1 MKKQLPHL
9 VYCLIFSF
17 QISLSPATASND
29 FLVTT
34 IDTTQCPKVASLFTL
49 WRTPATAF
57 LVWGSSGKD
66 AAYECR
72 WRETGTQEWNVR
84 SDIKEANLIINNLK
98 GGKQYE
104 WQVRARCSGSVF
116 GAYSD
121 VMVFTAMCTPPQL
134 PSLSWVKPDEAQLNW
149 NISGEANT
157 YNLRWRPS
165 SVSLWNTI
173 TNITTNTYRLT
184 GLSNGTLYQWQVQS
198 VCEDGSLSDFSA
210 VGSFYTACTPPLYSY
225 IEATSPTSANLA
237 WPGLS
242 GLTYK
247 VDWRKAGET
256 TWNSLTTLSNNIT
269 LSNLQPET
277 TYQYRLQSICTSEI
291 SSAYTTIQ
299 QFTTG
304 CYFDTFAYTDNIT
317 SNAARVRW
325 SAPLQ
330 GQRFQVRW
338 RVQGTQDWIIS
349 EVLRTNSLS
358 LPNLA
363 NSTTY
368 EWQLRAICQ
377 DQSSTEYGQANEF
390 TTQCSI
396 PCCTKSFNST
406 RSSVLTW
413 QSFGP
418 AAHYR
423 LRWRMTGSQTWTIA
437 DNLPNSQ
444 LQLYD
449 LAAGQAYEW
458 QVQTLCSDDNESAF
472 SPVTSFTFIAID
484 CDPLEP
490 NNTPATATPVASTTF
505 SSASVCLDTP
515 IDKDWFKW
523 SFRGQDYYILVMPWD
538 SSANTGN
545 NTGSYRLYLN
555 VNNDTLTVETQSV
568 NGSQTDTYLLL
579 YNADRSILLAE
590 NDDTNWPFSQIKY
603 KLPTDCLLFYTLKSG
618 NWTDPGIWSCNR
630 VPGEHDS
637 VQLLHRITIPA
648 NHTAPAA
655 KITIGNGGVLLLSDG
670 AKLRTY
676 K

>member
-1 MKKQLPHL
+1 MKNHTPHL
-9 VYCLIFSF
+9 VCCLIFF
-17 QISLSPATASND
+17 LQIIHSSATASND
-29 FLVTT
+29 FLITT
-34 IDTTQCPKVASLFTL
+34 IDTAQCPKVASLFTL

-84 SDIKEANLIINNLK
+84 SDIKVANLIINNLK

-104 WQVRARCSGSVF
+104 WQVRALCSGSVF

-184 GLSNGTLYQWQVQS
+184 GLTNKTLYQWQVQS

-210 VGSFYTACTPPLYSY
+210 VGSFYTACTPPLYSL
-225 IEATSPTSANLA
+225 IEAASPTSAYLA

-247 VDWRKAGET
+247 IDWRKAGET
-256 TWNSLTTLSNNIT
+256 TWNSLTTLSNNST

-291 SSAYTTIQ
+291 SSGFTAIQ

-317 SNAARVRW
+317 SNAARIRW

-349 EVLRTNSLS
+349 EILRTNSFYLT
-358 LPNLA
+358 NLA
-363 NSTTY
+363 NATTY
-368 EWQLRAICQ
+368 EWQLRAICT
-377 DQSSTEYGQANEF
+377 DQSSTEYGRVNEF

-396 PCCTKSFNST
+396 PCCTKNYNLNHASILRWESFELGANFRVRWREAGS
-406 RSSVLTW
+406 LTW
-413 QSFGP
+413 NLTDLQPGWYIQLNNLIDG
-418 AAHYR
+418 HY
-423 LRWRMTGSQTWTIA
+423 
-437 DNLPNSQ
+437 
-444 LQLYD
+444 
-449 LAAGQAYEW
+449 YEW
-458 QVQTLCSDDNESAF
+458 QVQTICRDGNESAF
-472 SPVTSFTFIAID
+472 SPVTSFTFNSVD
-484 CDPLEP
+484 CDPQEP
-490 NNTPATATPVASTTF
+490 NNTPETATPVTSLTF
-505 SSASVCLDTP
+505 TSPDVCLDNP
-515 IDKDWFKW
+515 LDQDWYKY
-523 SFRGQDYYILVMPWD
+523 SYLGQDYYILVSTW
-538 SSANTGN
+538 SNSANPAN
-545 NTGSYRLYLN
+545 NTSKYRLYLN
-555 VNNDTLTVETQSV
+555 IAHDTLTIETQSV
-568 NGSQTDTYLLL
+568 NSSQTDTYLFL
-579 YNADRSILLAE
+579 YNADRRILLAE
-590 NDDTNWPFSQIKY
+590 NDDTNGPFSRIIY
-603 KLPTDCLLFYTLKSG
+603 TLPEDCMRFYTIKSG
-618 NWTDPGIWSCNR
+618 SWNDPACWSCNQI
-630 VPGEHDS
+630 PGQQHD
-637 VQLLHRITIPA
+637 VQILHRITVPA
-648 NHTAPAA
+648 NYTAQAA
-655 KITIGNGGVLLLSDG
+655 KVTYGNGGVLLFGAG
-670 AKLRTY
+670 AKLRVY